1 MKEGITL
8 KRKSTN
14 RFNSVDS
21 YDLKLMAQAY
31 GSDAP
36 KIKPM
41 GVKLEQYV
49 DYYPWDFTPDVSCSI
64 EVEKELDQVS
74 HEKERKLRE

>member
-1 MKEGITL
+1 MKR
-8 KRKSTN
+8 RKIN
-14 RFNSVDS
+14 GFNNFNA
-21 YDLKLMAQAY
+21 YDLKLMSQAY

-49 DYYPWDFTPDVSCSI
+49 DYYPWDLTDVSYSI
-64 EVEKELDQVS
+64 EVEKELEEVS
-74 HEKERKLRE
+74 HEKEKKMRE

>member
-1 MKEGITL
+1 MKEDITL
-8 KRKSTN
+8 KQRN
-14 RFNSVDS
+14 INGFNKFNS

-36 KIKPM
+36 NIKPM

-49 DYYPWDFTPDVSCSI
+49 DYYPWDFSDVGSSI
-64 EVEKELDQVS
+64 EIEKELEEVS
-74 HEKERKLRE
+74 HEKERKMRE